1 MTVEEMVVAYQQG
14 QLSFEELYPFI
25 EKLVYREA
33 NKWKI
38 KGMEKDDIV
47 SELMLAL
54 YEACE
59 KFDMEKGYKFSTFA
73 VSHLR
78 YRIREEWRKTKLA
91 KYGSEWTIC
100 SADGVLGVKSRRIY
114 EAGFMKVHQDA
125 DELVKE
131 QALIKLIQEACQQ
144 LTTDEQSYV
153 MDYLFNDLTM
163 KEIADKYNTYPQ
175 YINNRLKRSLE
186 KIQWDLYKNHWEICL

>member
-38 KGMEKDDIV
+38 KGMDKDDII

-73 VSHLR
+73 INHLR
-78 YRIREEWRKTKLA
+78 YRIREEWRKTTLP

-100 SADGVLGVKSRRIY
+100 SADGQLGFKARRIY

-125 DELVKE
+125 NELVEE
-131 QALIKLIQEACQQ
+131 QALIKLIKEGCEQ
-144 LTTDEQSYV
+144 LTEDEQSYV
-153 MDYLFNDLTM
+153 TDYLFNGLTM
-163 KEIADKYNTYPQ
+163 KEIADKYKTYPQ

-186 KIQWDLYKNHWEICL
+186 KIQWTLYKNRWEICL